1 MEWNFDDFKNRAKD
15 IKLTPSE
22 KVGFPESYR
31 KGKELLILE
40 DIIKKTHLSKSQ
52 RVLDI
57 GCGCSELTNLLKRY
71 CEANEINLFLNDSH
85 EMLSQ
90 LNFSNSKNIKLIPG
104 KFPDILDNKPFEKN
118 FDVILIYSVIQYV
131 FNDGNMYSFIH
142 NCLSILNKGG
152 VILIGDIPN
161 ISSRDRFIKSDEG
174 KKFIKSEQEDTNVK
188 IIHQNYERIDD
199 SIVLSL
205 MQRFRNFDCETYL
218 LPQPDDLPFG
228 NRREDIIIKKR

>member
-15 IKLTPSE
+15 NKLTPSE

-40 DIIKKTHLSKSQ
+40 DIIKKTNLSANQ

-57 GCGCSELTNLLKRY
+57 GCGCSDLTDLLKRY
-71 CEANEINLFLNDSH
+71 CEENEINLFLNDSH

-142 NCLSILNKGG
+142 KCLSILNKGG

-174 KKFIKSEQEDTNVK
+174 KKFLKSKKDDTNIK
-188 IIHQNYERIDD
+188 IIHQNHERIDD
-199 SIVLSL
+199 SIILSII
-205 MQRFRNFDCETYL
+205 QRFRNFDCETYL
-218 LPQPDDLPFG
+218 LPQPNNLPFG
-228 NRREDIIIKKR
+228 NRREDILIKKR

>member
-15 IKLTPSE
+15 NKLTPSE

-40 DIIKKTHLSKSQ
+40 DIIQKTNISANQK
-52 RVLDI
+52 VLDI
-57 GCGCSELTNLLKRY
+57 GCGCSDLTDLFKRY
-71 CEANEINLFLNDSH
+71 CEENEINLYLNDSH

-142 NCLSILNKGG
+142 KCLSILNKGG

-174 KKFIKSEQEDTNVK
+174 KKFLKSKQENTNIKIK
-188 IIHQNYERIDD
+188 HQNHERIDD
-199 SIVLSL
+199 SIILSL
-205 MQRFRNFDCETYL
+205 IQRFRNFDCETYL
-218 LPQPDDLPFG
+218 LPQPNNLPFG

>member
-15 IKLTPSE
+15 NKLTPSE

-31 KGKELLILE
+31 KGKELLILK
-40 DIIKKTHLSKSQ
+40 DIIKKTNLSTNQ

-57 GCGCSELTNLLKRY
+57 GCGCSELTDLLKRY
-71 CEANEINLFLNDSH
+71 CEENEINLFLNDSH

-90 LNFSNSKNIKLIPG
+90 LNFSSSKKIKLIPG

-174 KKFIKSEQEDTNVK
+174 KKFLKSKQEDTNVK
-188 IIHQNYERIDD
+188 IIHQNHERIDD

>member
-15 IKLTPSE
+15 NKLTPSE

-31 KGKELLILE
+31 KGKEHLILE
-40 DIIKKTHLSKSQ
+40 DILKKTNLSTNQ

-57 GCGCSELTNLLKRY
+57 GCGCSDLTYLLIRY
-71 CEANEINLFLNDSH
+71 CEENEINLFLNDSH

-104 KFPDILDNKPFEKN
+104 KFPDILDNKPFDKS

-142 NCLSILNKGG
+142 NCLSILNKEGL
-152 VILIGDIPN
+152 ILIGDIPN

-174 KKFIKSEQEDTNVK
+174 KKFLKYKQEDTSVK
-188 IIHQNYERIDD
+188 IIHQNHERIDD
-199 SIVLSL
+199 SIILSL
-205 MQRFRNFDCETYL
+205 IQRFRNFDCETYL
-218 LPQPDDLPFG
+218 LPQPNNLPFG

>member
-15 IKLTPSE
+15 NKLTPSE

-40 DIIKKTHLSKSQ
+40 DIIKKTNLSANQ

-57 GCGCSELTNLLKRY
+57 GCGCSDLTDLLKRY
-71 CEANEINLFLNDSH
+71 CEENEINLFLNDSH

-142 NCLSILNKGG
+142 KCLSILNKGG

-174 KKFIKSEQEDTNVK
+174 KKFLKSKQEDTNIK
-188 IIHQNYERIDD
+188 IIHQNHERIDD
-199 SIVLSL
+199 SIILSII
-205 MQRFRNFDCETYL
+205 QRFRNFDCETYL
-218 LPQPDDLPFG
+218 LPQPNNLPFG

>member
-15 IKLTPSE
+15 NRLTPSE

-31 KGKELLILE
+31 KGKELLILK
-40 DIIKKTHLSKSQ
+40 DIIKKTNLATNQ

-57 GCGCSELTNLLKRY
+57 GCGCSDLTDLLKRY

-90 LNFSNSKNIKLIPG
+90 LNFSNSENIKLIPG
-104 KFPDILDNKPFEKN
+104 KFPDILENKPFEKN

-142 NCLSILNKGG
+142 NCLSILKKGG

-188 IIHQNYERIDD
+188 IIHQNHERIDD

-218 LPQPDDLPFG
+218 LPQPNNLPFG

>member
-15 IKLTPSE
+15 NKLTPSE

-31 KGKELLILE
+31 KGKEPLILE
-40 DIIKKTHLSKSQ
+40 DIIQKTNLSANQ

-57 GCGCSELTNLLKRY
+57 GCGCSDLTDLLKRY
-71 CEANEINLFLNDSH
+71 CEENEINLYLNDSH

-142 NCLSILNKGG
+142 KCLSILNKGG

-174 KKFIKSEQEDTNVK
+174 KKFLKSKQEDTNIK
-188 IIHQNYERIDD
+188 IIHQNHERIDD
-199 SIVLSL
+199 SIILSL
-205 MQRFRNFDCETYL
+205 IQRFRNFDCETYL
-218 LPQPDDLPFG
+218 LPQPNNLPFG
-228 NRREDIIIKKR
+228 NRREDIIIKKI

>member
-15 IKLTPSE
+15 NKLTPSE

-40 DIIKKTHLSKSQ
+40 DIIKKTNLSANQ

-57 GCGCSELTNLLKRY
+57 GCGCSDLTDLLKRY
-71 CEANEINLFLNDSH
+71 CEENEINLFLNDSH

-142 NCLSILNKGG
+142 KCLSILNKGG

-174 KKFIKSEQEDTNVK
+174 KKFLKSNQEDTNIK
-188 IIHQNYERIDD
+188 IIHQNHERIDD
-199 SIVLSL
+199 SIILSII
-205 MQRFRNFDCETYL
+205 QRFRNFDCETYL
-218 LPQPDDLPFG
+218 LPQPNNLPFG
-228 NRREDIIIKKR
+228 NRREDILIKKR

>member
-15 IKLTPSE
+15 NRLTPSE

-31 KGKELLILE
+31 KGKELLILK
-40 DIIKKTHLSKSQ
+40 DIIKKTNLATNQ

-57 GCGCSELTNLLKRY
+57 GCGCSDLTDLLKRY

-90 LNFSNSKNIKLIPG
+90 LNFSNTHKIKIIPG
-104 KFPDILDNKPFEKN
+104 KFPDILENKPFEKN

-142 NCLSILNKGG
+142 NCLSILKKGG

-188 IIHQNYERIDD
+188 IIHQNHERIDD

-218 LPQPDDLPFG
+218 LPQPNNLPFG

>member
-15 IKLTPSE
+15 NKLTPSE

-40 DIIKKTHLSKSQ
+40 DIIKKTNLSANQ

-57 GCGCSELTNLLKRY
+57 GCGCSDLTDLLKRY
-71 CEANEINLFLNDSH
+71 CEENEINLFLNDSD

-142 NCLSILNKGG
+142 KCLSILNKGG

-174 KKFIKSEQEDTNVK
+174 KKFLKSNQEDTNIK
-188 IIHQNYERIDD
+188 IIHQNHERIDD
-199 SIVLSL
+199 SIILSII
-205 MQRFRNFDCETYL
+205 QRFRNFDCETYL
-218 LPQPDDLPFG
+218 LPQPNNLPFG
-228 NRREDIIIKKR
+228 NRREDILIKKR

>member
-15 IKLTPSE
+15 NKLSPSE

-40 DIIKKTHLSKSQ
+40 DIINKTNLSTNQ

-57 GCGCSELTNLLKRY
+57 GCGCSDLTDLLKRY
-71 CEANEINLFLNDSH
+71 CEENEINLFLNDSH

-90 LNFSNSKNIKLIPG
+90 LNFSSSKKIKLIPG

-174 KKFIKSEQEDTNVK
+174 KKFLKSKQEDTNVK
-188 IIHQNYERIDD
+188 IIHQNHERIDD

>member
-15 IKLTPSE
+15 NKLTPSE

-40 DIIKKTHLSKSQ
+40 DIIKKTNLSANQ

-57 GCGCSELTNLLKRY
+57 GCGCSDLTDLLKRY
-71 CEANEINLFLNDSH
+71 CEENEINLYLNDSH

-142 NCLSILNKGG
+142 KCLSILNKGG

-174 KKFIKSEQEDTNVK
+174 KKFLKSKQEDTNIK
-188 IIHQNYERIDD
+188 IIHQNHERIDD
-199 SIVLSL
+199 SIILSII
-205 MQRFRNFDCETYL
+205 QRFRNFDCETYL
-218 LPQPDDLPFG
+218 LPQPNNLPFG

>member
-15 IKLTPSE
+15 NKLTPSE

-40 DIIKKTHLSKSQ
+40 DIIKKTNLSTNQ

-57 GCGCSELTNLLKRY
+57 GCGCSDLTDLLKRY
-71 CEANEINLFLNDSH
+71 CEENEINLFLNDSH

-104 KFPDILDNKPFEKN
+104 KFPDILNNKPFEKN
-118 FDVILIYSVIQYV
+118 LDVILIYSVIQYV
-131 FNDGNMYSFIH
+131 FNDGNMYNFIH

-174 KKFIKSEQEDTNVK
+174 KKFIKSNQEDANVK
-188 IIHQNYERIDD
+188 IIHQNHERIDD
-199 SIVLSL
+199 SIVMSL

-218 LPQPDDLPFG
+218 LPQPNNLPFG